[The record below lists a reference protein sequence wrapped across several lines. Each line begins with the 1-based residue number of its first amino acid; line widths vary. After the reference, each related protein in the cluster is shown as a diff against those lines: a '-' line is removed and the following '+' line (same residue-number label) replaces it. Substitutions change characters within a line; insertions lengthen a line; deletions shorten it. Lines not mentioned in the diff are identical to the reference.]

1 MLAARV
7 SILSKS
13 SPRVGS
19 GLNGHRPKRL
29 RLLANRNI
37 QTLVVEHRDRFLH
50 FGAEYVEAALAAQGR
65 KLLVVEESEVKDDLV
80 QDMLE
85 VLTSFC
91 ARLYGRRS
99 ARKKANQA
107 LSAIRQ

>member
-1 MLAARV
+1 LWSNIATAACV
-7 SILSKS
+7 LES
-13 SPRVGS
+13 
-19 GLNGHRPKRL
+19 
-29 RLLANRNI
+29 
-37 QTLVVEHRDRFLH
+37 
-50 FGAEYVEAALAAQGR
+50 EYVEAALAAQGR